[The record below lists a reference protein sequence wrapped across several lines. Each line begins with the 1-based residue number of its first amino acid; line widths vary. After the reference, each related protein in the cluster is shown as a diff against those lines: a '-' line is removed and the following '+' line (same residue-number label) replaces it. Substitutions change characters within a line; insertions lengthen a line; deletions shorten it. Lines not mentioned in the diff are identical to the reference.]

1 MKVKK
6 FRKMNR
12 RKTTVIITAMVL
24 SFSQNTMVLAANV
37 DNVSSMS
44 SNASTDSDNASKN
57 VDAEYIE
64 WDNPVT
70 EVYNGDVLHY
80 ARAGYSTFNWNVDA
94 KTLVQSSGTYKSAGE
109 SITVVV
115 KISPSNTT
123 VRVGVKKNDGM
134 KRYVTGKSYIEH
146 TFDITQ
152 DGNYKVFVE
161 NTSGETVSVS
171 GYYK

>member
-24 SFSQNTMVLAANV
+24 SFSQNIMVLAANV

-64 WDNPVT
+64 WII
-70 EVYNGDVLHY
+70 L
-80 ARAGYSTFNWNVDA
+80 
-94 KTLVQSSGTYKSAGE
+94 
-109 SITVVV
+109 
-115 KISPSNTT
+115 
-123 VRVGVKKNDGM
+123 
-134 KRYVTGKSYIEH
+134 
-146 TFDITQ
+146 
-152 DGNYKVFVE
+152 
-161 NTSGETVSVS
+161 
-171 GYYK
+171 

>member
-80 ARAGYSTFNWNVDA
+80 ARAGYQRK
-94 KTLVQSSGTYKSAGE
+94 KTLL
-109 SITVVV
+109 
-115 KISPSNTT
+115 
-123 VRVGVKKNDGM
+123 
-134 KRYVTGKSYIEH
+134 
-146 TFDITQ
+146 
-152 DGNYKVFVE
+152 
-161 NTSGETVSVS
+161 
-171 GYYK
+171 